1 MCGIFGVYNV
11 SVSKDILEVCSN
23 RLGKRGP
30 DGGANWNDGIC
41 YLAHK
46 RLSILDLSDNGKQPM
61 VSGNQRYVITY
72 NGEIYNYLEIKRKLQ
87 DKGYVFHSD
96 CDTEVILNAYIEYGA
111 TCIEQFNGMWA
122 FAIYDRQ
129 EKILFLHHT
138 QSLRKIIGLSITP
151 VYAYSH
157 PAVL

>member
-1 MCGIFGVYNV
+1 
-11 SVSKDILEVCSN
+11 
-23 RLGKRGP
+23 
-30 DGGANWNDGIC
+30 
-41 YLAHK
+41 
-46 RLSILDLSDNGKQPM
+46 M